1 MRVSPNLLE
10 RTPVI
15 EQLPYSQLP
24 QALALRPGV
33 TAVIGSGGKTTT
45 LAALACLIATGTCAN
60 PSDDKRPR
68 IILGTTTHIRPFP
81 HTPLYTRDNPVELG
95 QALAEHGTVCCGTP
109 VEDGKLAA
117 SPIAAAELARL
128 ADYVLL
134 EADGSR
140 GLPLKA
146 HAKHEPVIPLEA
158 STLVVVVGAHGFDQ
172 PIEAVVHRP
181 ALACEQL
188 NASPSDLATAE
199 CAARL
204 LLAELP
210 RLTQDRPQLKTISV
224 LITHVDSEAR
234 REQAEQFQRTWRAP
248 VLAVDH
254 AREQL
259 MRLR

>member
-15 EQLPYSQLP
+15 EPLSYSQLP

-45 LAALACLIATGTCAN
+45 LAALAHLIAAGKHAS
-60 PSDDKRPR
+60 PAGKRPR

-172 PIEAVVHRP
+172 PIEAAVHRP

-234 REQAEQFQRTWRAP
+234 REQAEQFQRAWRAP

>member
-15 EQLPYSQLP
+15 EQLPYSQLQ
-24 QALALRPGV
+24 QALSIRPGV

-45 LAALACLIATGTCAN
+45 LAALARLIATGTCAN

-81 HTPLYTRDNPVELG
+81 HAPLYTRDNPVELG

-172 PIEAVVHRP
+172 PTEAVVHRP
-181 ALACEQL
+181 ALTCEQL
-188 NASPSDLATAE
+188 NASPRDRATAE

-234 REQAEQFQRTWRAP
+234 REQTEQFQRAWRAP

>member
-15 EQLPYSQLP
+15 EPLSYSQLP

-45 LAALACLIATGTCAN
+45 LAALAHLIAAGKHAS
-60 PSDDKRPR
+60 PAGKRPR
-68 IILGTTTHIRPFP
+68 IILSTTTHIRPFP
-81 HTPLYTRDNPVELG
+81 HTPLFTRDNPVELG

-128 ADYVLL
+128 ADYALL

-146 HAKHEPVIPLEA
+146 HAEHEPVIPLEA

-199 CAARL
+199 FAARL

-234 REQAEQFQRTWRAP
+234 REQAEQFQRAWHAP

-254 AREQL
+254 TREQL